1 MADQGEGL
9 AGPNQAGSGTP
20 GQEGA
25 EDLDQETLVRLGRI
39 FEEAL
44 SLPAP
49 APEQDI
55 IETGLL
61 DSLALVTLL
70 FEIEQQF
77 GLQIPLES
85 LDIDD
90 FRSLAG
96 IALLLTKAAAR

>member
-1 MADQGEGL
+1 MG
-9 AGPNQAGSGTP
+9 
-20 GQEGA
+20 EGA
-25 EDLDQETLVRLGRI
+25 EGPDQEVLARLGRI
-39 FEEAL
+39 FEESL

-49 APEQDI
+49 PPEQDI
-55 IETGLL
+55 IDTGLL
-61 DSLALVTLL
+61 DSLMLVTLL

-96 IALLLTKAAAR
+96 IARLLTKATAP

>member
-1 MADQGEGL
+1 VSDPGEGSESSD
-9 AGPNQAGSGTP
+9 QAIV
-20 GQEGA
+20 A
-25 EDLDQETLVRLGRI
+25 RLGRI
-39 FEEAL
+39 FEESL

-49 APEQDI
+49 APAQDI

-70 FEIEQQF
+70 FEIEQEF

-90 FRSLAG
+90 FRNLEG
-96 IALLLTKAAAR
+96 IALLLTKAGTP

>member
-1 MADQGEGL
+1 MSEPGDGSEEGPSQEVL
-9 AGPNQAGSGTP
+9 A
-20 GQEGA
+20 
-25 EDLDQETLVRLGRI
+25 RLARI
-39 FEEAL
+39 FEESL

-49 APEQDI
+49 APHEDI

-70 FEIEQQF
+70 FEVEQEF

-90 FRSLAG
+90 FRSLTG
-96 IALLLTKAAAR
+96 IAQLLAKGDHTMSDQQKRPHHE